1 MSEVE
6 ISRAPRATVNIDR
19 RVDESLVGRL
29 DETNYLGLGKSS
41 CARADL
47 MLYAMAVGWDAKLSA
62 KLERPSS
69 GGFAR
74 TESFS
79 PLVTAM
85 VRLLHFANIGFDM
98 PDGLR
103 DVNAGY
109 SYMEEYANSGFRL
122 IEGDLDSHLDSE
134 EKANL
139 IIADLDG
146 RYEKWFG

>member
-6 ISRAPRATVNIDR
+6 ITKAPKATINIDR
-19 RVDESLVGRL
+19 HVDDSIIGRL
-29 DETNYLGLGKSS
+29 DDTNYLRLGKSS
-41 CARADL
+41 CNRADL
-47 MLYAMAVGWDAKLSA
+47 MLYAMAVGWDAKLPA

-79 PLVTAM
+79 PLVIAM
-85 VRLLHFANIGFDM
+85 VRLLHFANIGFDK
-98 PDGLR
+98 PEGLR

-109 SYMEEYANSGFRL
+109 SYMEEYANGGFNL
-122 IEGDLDSHLDSE
+122 IEGDLDSRLDSE

-139 IIADLDG
+139 IIAELDG